1 MEERRMIKTKL
12 IFSFLVFYTSVTCSF
27 AADTISPNQIVRYN
41 ETIISPQET
50 FELDFFSPPNST
62 NHYVGIW
69 YKISKG
75 TVVWVANRNTPLS
88 DTSSELTLTHQ
99 GVLILRNATT
109 GDVIWSSVN
118 SSVTSVRNPIGQ
130 LLDTGNFI
138 IYNDGGA
145 VNQEDPIWQSFDF
158 ITDTFLPGMKLG
170 RNLVTGIERNFTSWK
185 SDNDPASGVFSNWID
200 TRGYPQMI
208 LTRGGEIMFRGGPWN
223 GLRFSG
229 TPNLILNPLYNFTF
243 VLDRREIYYQYILAS
258 SVMIRIVLQ
267 SNGHLEILKWSDN
280 QQEWS
285 LYTTPQ
291 IDRCDNYKVCGPFG
305 SCNIE
310 SSPVCMCL
318 KGFEPTSPDQVTDI
332 EWSKGCRHTIPL
344 NCDPGEG
351 FNKYTNLKLPDTQ
364 GSWYNQ
370 TMTLV
375 ECEEMCKSN
384 CSCTAYTNSNR
395 SGAGS
400 GCLLWFGDLMDIRSF
415 STNGDTLYIR
425 LSASELGTSGNKSGH
440 ELENSSVDEDLELPL
455 FGLSTILKATNNF
468 SMACVLEDGLEI
480 AVKRLAKTS
489 TQGVFEFKNEV
500 ISISKLQH
508 RNLVKILGCCIEG
521 AEKMLIYEYM
531 QNKSLDSFIFDKTQS
546 KLLDWPARYHIII
559 GIARGLLY
567 LHQDSRFRIIH
578 RDLKVSNILLDKDMT
593 PKISDFGT
601 ARIFGGNQIEANTGR
616 VVGTYGYMAP
626 EYAGDGIFSIKSD
639 VYSFGVLVLE
649 IVCGEKNRGFNY
661 KEHSNSLIGHAW
673 EFYNEGRSMQ
683 LVAKCLGESI
693 NVFQVLRLI
702 HVGLLCVQR
711 YPEDRPTMTS
721 VILMLGSESPLPS
734 PKEPGF
740 YVENSMLDITQSSS
754 SYAAS
759 SKNEL
764 SITMLNG
771 R

>member
-425 LSASELGTSGNKSGH
+425 LSASELDSIENSRSSSAGRRLRVIIPMAFVVSVILVIICLFCRYRKKHQQQGTSGNKSGH

-468 SMACVLEDGLEI
+468 SMAVLD
-480 AVKRLAKTS
+480 
-489 TQGVFEFKNEV
+489 
-500 ISISKLQH
+500 
-508 RNLVKILGCCIEG
+508 
-521 AEKMLIYEYM
+521 
-531 QNKSLDSFIFDKTQS
+531 
-546 KLLDWPARYHIII
+546 RYT
-559 GIARGLLY
+559 RY
-567 LHQDSRFRIIH
+567 S
-578 RDLKVSNILLDKDMT
+578 MT
-593 PKISDFGT
+593 PF
-601 ARIFGGNQIEANTGR
+601 
-616 VVGTYGYMAP
+616 P
-626 EYAGDGIFSIKSD
+626 SI
-639 VYSFGVLVLE
+639 
-649 IVCGEKNRGFNY
+649 
-661 KEHSNSLIGHAW
+661 
-673 EFYNEGRSMQ
+673 
-683 LVAKCLGESI
+683 
-693 NVFQVLRLI
+693 
-702 HVGLLCVQR
+702 
-711 YPEDRPTMTS
+711 
-721 VILMLGSESPLPS
+721 
-734 PKEPGF
+734 
-740 YVENSMLDITQSSS
+740 
-754 SYAAS
+754 
-759 SKNEL
+759 
-764 SITMLNG
+764 
-771 R
+771 